1 MFLALVLSSLVLSAA
16 PLGAIDNARLLRNPD
31 IFAGRIVFQYGGD
44 LWTCSASGGQAVQL
58 TSHPGLESSPCFS
71 PDGRWVAF
79 SGQYDENMD
88 VYIVPVSQP
97 TPAHILG
104 RPLFWGL
111 FSILGGI
118 CAIFHGFCSCIGNR
132 R

>member
-1 MFLALVLSSLVLSAA
+1 MKVNSWIDLGIGAIAFLAGIVLFFMGGAGLGLMAVFMGASLVY
-16 PLGAIDNARLLRNPD
+16 LGIRGGRTALLLFGHGAV
-31 IFAGRIVFQYGGD
+31 IAGCYLVTWGIY
-44 LWTCSASGGQAVQL
+44 LL
-58 TSHPGLESSPCFS
+58 
-71 PDGRWVAF
+71 
-79 SGQYDENMD
+79 
-88 VYIVPVSQP
+88 PVSQP